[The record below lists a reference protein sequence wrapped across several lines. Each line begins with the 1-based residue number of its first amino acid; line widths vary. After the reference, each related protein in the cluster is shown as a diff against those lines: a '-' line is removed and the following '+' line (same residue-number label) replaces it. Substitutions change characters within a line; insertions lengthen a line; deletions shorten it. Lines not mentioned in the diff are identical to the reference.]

1 MCVLCVYAVCVASRC
16 VSEYEC
22 AHMSHA
28 KWDLLIWRLE
38 DGGAGAGQWAPGGG
52 AGKKKGWRS
61 RAWFMRVH

>member
-1 MCVLCVYAVCVASRC
+1 MAG
-16 VSEYEC
+16 YEC